1 MMLGVAIWE
10 LPRKGVPVGLAIP
23 LAHAGEDAGGGRHVQ
38 PHRKRLSSKETL
50 HPDHTVCSC
59 DLKDRHGGTA
69 FAVVT

>member
-50 HPDHTVCSC
+50 HQATQHLQLSAE
-59 DLKDRHGGTA
+59 GQA
-69 FAVVT
+69 